1 MGKIAIVTGPMFS
14 GKTTE
19 LQRIQS
25 REEIAKRKS
34 LFFKPQIDDRYS
46 EKNVINHNGHKAE
59 AISAFDSQEILYKVK
74 EYLNSENQKQEPL
87 INVFIDEIQFFNSII
102 IDIIKE
108 ITSLDINVYCS
119 GLNQTFEGKPFPFK
133 DKKDHIGTLM
143 ALSDFIIHLDAV
155 CNKCGEVATKTYRTG
170 DSKETVIIGGTE
182 KYQARC
188 IKCFM
193 D

>member
-1 MGKIAIVTGPMFS
+1 
-14 GKTTE
+14 
-19 LQRIQS
+19 
-25 REEIAKRKS
+25 
-34 LFFKPQIDDRYS
+34 
-46 EKNVINHNGHKAE
+46 
-59 AISAFDSQEILYKVK
+59 
-74 EYLNSENQKQEPL
+74 
-87 INVFIDEIQFFNSII
+87 
-102 IDIIKE
+102 
-108 ITSLDINVYCS
+108 
-119 GLNQTFEGKPFPFK
+119 
-133 DKKDHIGTLM
+133 M